1 MADLITA
8 ARTQLRYTANEL
20 KSGDAKA
27 AADHLAKAD
36 AFLERAG
43 VHQASL
49 VAVAE
54 DPAPV
59 EWTGTFDEALSR
71 FLDALEAK
79 QKADGVE
86 VLIRGSYSGHAYT
99 RDENIALAE
108 SIGVLE
114 ELGGADFFGPDLGP
128 DVKQ

>member
-8 ARTQLRYTANEL
+8 ARTQLRYAANEL

-27 AADHLAKAD
+27 AQEHLDKAD
-36 AFLERAG
+36 AFLARSKPA
-43 VHQASL
+43 
-49 VAVAE
+49 VAVAVADE
-54 DPAPV
+54 PTV
-59 EWTGTFDEALSR
+59 EWTGTFDEALAK

-86 VLIRGSYSGHAYT
+86 VMVRGSYSGHAYT
-99 RDENIALAE
+99 RAENIALAE

-114 ELGGADFFGPDLGP
+114 ELGGADFFGAEVPGAN
-128 DVKQ
+128 Q